1 MNPPSQQPKP
11 IDPDVISAKII
22 EGQEELVRKTDALIA
37 TVDAEYAF
45 QALVTSHLFRLGKGY
60 TEAEHGPI
68 PALVELAAFHL
79 YPRFGQGGTRDPG
92 QIQAIIDALTEQNQ
106 FRGLATAFSVDRTDQ
121 ELASLQ
127 VHLRLY
133 AESVRGSSYP
143 PQTRRRIEQIQG
155 PFDAW
160 FRAKAGIGPVRALE
174 ILDAFE
180 KAGNDNFKIHRE
192 RFQSIQT
199 RMESLAKRL
208 GKQSQDAGVAEQTE
222 LERKALGDEFA
233 RFIDEMPLM
242 FPPSF
247 DQVAK
252 IVAGLSREEW
262 TALRELIGLTPES
275 RKKIQYPRDVKD
287 RPVYYLSGDR
297 FIFIDISSV
306 YDALFEAFDRLTRT
320 DLPFRDK
327 RYVPNLSHWME
338 GEACDFL
345 LRLFPPSAVYRQLT
359 YPDPDKPG
367 GETELDAAVVWGQFL
382 VLVEVKGK
390 QFRARS
396 RVGDP
401 SRLRDDLKDSIEEAF
416 EQAQRATRFIEAN
429 ATATFAEKGTARKLV
444 VQKDAVRRIFPLS
457 ITLHHFGGLATQ
469 LALLKRI
476 GLFKDS
482 AYPWSVSLADLDLIT
497 RFAGSPDVFLHY
509 VQRRLDLQR
518 SEKNIMGDE
527 LDVFGLYL
535 DTRLHPSQFWERK
548 DEDGKAFTLLH
559 LSGGSERFDEWF
571 QAEQGVRDER
581 PDIRLKLPPKFSAI
595 IDELRRRDDDG
606 ARWIAFALLGLSQD
620 AVSRIEGDLDN
631 LRKQARPD
639 GRLLRVTFNDGGLVV
654 SIVAARGL
662 ATDELRRHTAFRASI
677 EKYRLKASASVAL
690 GIDAAD
696 MTKPFDFAFW
706 VEGPW
711 EADPVLDEA
720 LAKERPKAMLGQK
733 LPGRNEPCTCG
744 SGKKFKKCC
753 LGKITVLPR

>member
-1 MNPPSQQPKP
+1 MNPPPQEPQP
-11 IDPDVISAKII
+11 IDPEAISAKIV
-22 EGQEELVRKTDALIA
+22 EGQEELVRKTDALAA

-45 QALVTSHLFRLGKGY
+45 QALVTYHLCRLTKGY

-79 YPRFGQGGTRDPG
+79 YPRFGQGGSRDPG

-106 FRGLATAFSVDRTDQ
+106 FRGLATAFSVDRSDK

-143 PQTRRRIEQIQG
+143 PQTRRRIENIQG
-155 PFDAW
+155 PFEAW
-160 FRAKAGIGPVRALE
+160 FQAKAGIGPLRALA

-180 KAGNDNFKIHRE
+180 TAMNAN
-192 RFQSIQT
+192 FQSHRQNLGGIQA
-199 RMESLAKRL
+199 RMEALVPRVKKNADAATAEETERL
-208 GKQSQDAGVAEQTE
+208 
-222 LERKALGDEFA
+222 RIALGEEVAKFMED
-233 RFIDEMPLM
+233 MPLA
-242 FPPSF
+242 FPASF
-247 DQVAK
+247 AQVAQ
-252 IVAGLSREEW
+252 IVAGLTRAEW
-262 TALRELIGLTPES
+262 EAMRQLVGLTPES
-275 RKKIQYPRDVKD
+275 RKTIQLPRDVKD
-287 RPVYYLSGDR
+287 RPLYFLSGDR

-338 GEACDFL
+338 GEACGCF

-390 QFRARS
+390 QFRARA

-429 ATATFAEKGTARKLV
+429 ATATFVEKGTARKLV
-444 VQKDAVRRIFPLS
+444 VQKAAVRRVFPLS
-457 ITLHHFGGLATQ
+457 VTLHHFGGLATQ

-497 RFAGSPDVFLHY
+497 QFAGSPDVFLHY

-548 DEDGKAFTLLH
+548 DDDGKAFTLLH

-571 QAEQGVRDER
+571 QAEQGVRDKR

-620 AVSRIEGDLDN
+620 AVSHIEADLDN
-631 LRKQARPD
+631 LRSKARPD
-639 GRLLRVTFNDGGLVV
+639 GRLLRVTINDGALVV
-654 SIVAARGL
+654 SVVAARGM
-662 ATDELRRHTAFRASI
+662 ATNELRRHTAFRASI
-677 EKYRLKASASVAL
+677 EKYRLKTTASVAL
-690 GIDAAD
+690 GINAD
-696 MTKPFDFAFW
+696 DTSKPFDFAFW

-711 EADPVLDEA
+711 EADSVLDDA
-720 LAKERPKAMLGQK
+720 LEKERPKIMPGQK
-733 LPGRNEPCTCG
+733 LPGRNEPCICG

-753 LGKITVLPR
+753 IGKVGVVRN